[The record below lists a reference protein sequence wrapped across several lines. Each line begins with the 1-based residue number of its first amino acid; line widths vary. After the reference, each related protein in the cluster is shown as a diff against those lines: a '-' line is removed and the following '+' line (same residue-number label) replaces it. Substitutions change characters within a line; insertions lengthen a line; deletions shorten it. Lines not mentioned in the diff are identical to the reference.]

1 MPQFWTNISLFPFNF
16 TAFSGPESAILG
28 YSWGIGSAPAAD
40 NVVALGPFTGTT
52 QVAPAAHRL
61 CVAMGGIRHSGRGE
75 NATIMPFIM
84 RCDPRASKLTCTHQ
98 ELAS

>member
-1 MPQFWTNISLFPFNF
+1 MLVPQFWTNISLFPFNF

-61 CVAMGGIRHSGRGE
+61 CVAMGGIAPTTLAGAS
-75 NATIMPFIM
+75 MPQS
-84 RCDPRASKLTCTHQ
+84 CLSSCAVTPLLPS
-98 ELAS
+98 